1 MNEFA
6 TKEELDIL
14 TSKFEALE
22 IKVKETFINLNT
34 TLKDVADQCHDIKND
49 YKNSAQDRINN
60 QKLLAKIDLA
70 INDDDSINHVGVLK
84 QLKNNHLELKKEL
97 EDHKEEHNAL
107 GARVTKI
114 ETDKDIDKKVSKLK
128 TGLIYGGFTAIG
140 GGLKPAISWVIDK
153 IF

>member
-70 INDDDSINHVGVLK
+70 INDDESINHVGVFK

-140 GGLKPAISWVIDK
+140 SGLKPAIVWVIDK
-153 IF
+153 VF